1 MSSGRKYSGQRS
13 VAARKVAAA
22 QLPAPCTICQRIV
35 TADMQ
40 WQADH
45 ILPRVIAEMQGW
57 SATDIDS
64 PSNIGPAH
72 RSCNEGSGAKLGNI
86 HRATAK
92 TEPRK
97 IPKVDRPSLSFSGDS
112 LPVPGVPLTFLSP
125 VSAEGAQEASN
136 DL

>member
-1 MSSGRKYSGQRS
+1 MSSARKYSGQRS

-22 QLPAPCTICQRIV
+22 QLPGPCTICRRVV
-35 TADMQ
+35 TAEMQ

-45 ILPRVIAEMQGW
+45 IVPRVVAEMQGW

-64 PSNIGPAH
+64 PSNIGPSH

-86 HRATAK
+86 HRAKKK

-97 IPKVDRPSLSFSGDS
+97 IPKVDRPSLSFFGEVF
-112 LPVPGVPLTFLSP
+112 PVPGVPLTFLSP
-125 VSAEGAQEASN
+125 ASAEDATGATE
-136 DL
+136 